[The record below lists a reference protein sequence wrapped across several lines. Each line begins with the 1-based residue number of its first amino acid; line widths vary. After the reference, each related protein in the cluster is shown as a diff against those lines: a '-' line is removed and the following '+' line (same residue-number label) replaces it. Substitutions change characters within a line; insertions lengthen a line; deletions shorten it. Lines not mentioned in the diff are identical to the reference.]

1 MTFFFSSYSKFQFIL
16 KRWIWLSIICSW
28 FDVRPFG
35 KSFADLRLCNGG
47 HILAVGPS
55 QLVFLRK
62 DNFHFH
68 VFRRTFK
75 ISFAWFLFLQYLV
88 FWYFWTRTIS
98 SFPYPECGPKIG
110 NAAYILWLY
119 RFCNCLPSPI
129 CTRTAESSEY
139 IDAAAPVPLRF
150 PCRGRRAKGAEC
162 STAPFWL
169 ALQKIALST
178 PSFQEILLRNN
189 TVNVFMLAESRVPH
203 TMLVFLLKAAC

>member
-28 FDVRPFG
+28 FDVRSFG

-75 ISFAWFLFLQYLV
+75 ILYSWFLFLQYLV

-98 SFPYPECGPKIG
+98 SFPLSRMWSKDWQCCIYFVSLS
-110 NAAYILWLY
+110 ILQLSAVPDLHENSWELRVY
-119 RFCNCLPSPI
+119 WR
-129 CTRTAESSEY
+129 SSSGSLA
-139 IDAAAPVPLRF
+139 IPLQRQT
-150 PCRGRRAKGAEC
+150 CKRR
-162 STAPFWL
+162 
-169 ALQKIALST
+169 
-178 PSFQEILLRNN
+178 R
-189 TVNVFMLAESRVPH
+189 M
-203 TMLVFLLKAAC
+203 